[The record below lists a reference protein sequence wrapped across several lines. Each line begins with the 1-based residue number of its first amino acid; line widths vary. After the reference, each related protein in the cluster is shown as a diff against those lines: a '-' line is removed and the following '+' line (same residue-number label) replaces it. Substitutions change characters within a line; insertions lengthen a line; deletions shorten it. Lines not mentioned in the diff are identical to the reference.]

1 MLLILEKRLVSS
13 FVTFLKPLTASGMQG
28 LIIKLRSAGVTG
40 KILDWF
46 KSYLTDRQ
54 QRVVLPGAS
63 SDWTYIRAGVPQGS
77 VLSSSLFL
85 VYINDIVNDIGAN
98 IRLFADDTSLFI
110 IVDDPVTA
118 AERLNADLSRISNW
132 ADTWL
137 VSFNPTK
144 TESLLISRKL
154 NNPVHPP
161 IYMQSQQISEVETHK
176 HLGIFLSSDCTWH
189 THIDYIKNKAWNRI
203 HIMRKLKFKIDGK
216 SLEIINTTFIRPIL
230 EYADVISLSLS
241 LSFVI

>member
-1 MLLILEKRLVSS
+1 MTAV
-13 FVTFLKPLTASGMQG
+13 VTVVFTSCPTRGGQQRNQFNISIRHFSGCHALASGKEVRVVFRDISKAFDRVWHAG
-28 LIIKLRSAGVTG
+28 LIHKLRSAGVTG
-40 KILDWF
+40 
-46 KSYLTDRQ
+46 LTDRQ

-77 VLSSSLFL
+77 VLGPLLFL
-85 VYINDIVNDIGAN
+85 LYVNDIVNDIGAN

-118 AERLNADLSRISNW
+118 AECLNADLGRISNW

-154 NNPVHPP
+154 SNPVHPP
-161 IYMQSQQISEVETHK
+161 IYMQNQQISEVETRK
-176 HLGIFLSSDCTWH
+176 HLGIFLSSDLYTWH

-203 HIMRKLKFKIDGK
+203 YIMRKLKFKIDRK
-216 SLEIINTTFIRPIL
+216 S
-230 EYADVISLSLS
+230 
-241 LSFVI
+241 